1 MLSPTIGW
9 LVDTLWLTLFAGIFL
24 IPLLEWAWH
33 DRSRSPGPPWQWPR
47 GFFQL
52 TALSVVAQ
60 TIGLCV
66 IAGEMSEIDAV
77 TIGLSA
83 GYVAG
88 GTGIVLAH
96 ELGHRKH
103 WFDRA
108 IARLCLIT
116 VGYGHYLIEHNH
128 GHHRYAATW
137 QDPATARKNESLWRF
152 FPRYFSGVWKQ
163 AWRLSSQRN
172 HQPNEALVM
181 LACWLLI
188 LLSVTLTLGSVAFFF
203 LITQAI
209 VAQLLVGSVDYFEH
223 WGLQRQTVS
232 SRHERLSHKHIWD
245 CANPV
250 SELLLFNLPRHSSH
264 HLQPWLTANELKR
277 ESQSP
282 QLPTGYAGMIV
293 MAFVSPWFISVMSK
307 RLSEL
312 RIKDEINPP
321 IKSPFNPTFRSK
333 FKSASNQKL
342 ARPSVLDG
350 LFSFTILRKRHGGIA
365 GQNARAN
372 DCLN

>member
-1 MLSPTIGW
+1 MVQETPEPAMRFKWIPIALGLIFMLSPTIGW

-66 IAGEMSEIDAV
+66 IAREMSAIDAV

-103 WFDRA
+103 WFDRT

-277 ESQSP
+277 ESQSL

-321 IKSPFNPTFRSK
+321 IKSPF
-333 FKSASNQKL
+333 KSDLPQ
-342 ARPSVLDG
+342 
-350 LFSFTILRKRHGGIA
+350 
-365 GQNARAN
+365 
-372 DCLN
+372 